1 MAALRT
7 KYNVLESVGLE
18 LAPLRADRDVGS
30 WDRMGIPIVAIV
42 EGGVRFPLDPLLH
55 RVLNWYR
62 LTPMQVSTNFFRLV
76 MGIVALNR
84 ILGTQLGIWDIQ
96 WWYSIVINP
105 KYNTY
110 YFKVRKADKRFMLNM
125 PDSTRDH
132 EMDFLYVTG
141 AFEAMEEDGQ
151 VVGFHCPHIFKPVA
165 DNTNK
170 RPRREPS
177 YVRTAEINRILKYT
191 GEPGTLRA
199 GRGHDASVLLGYNP
213 SYKGF
218 IDRRLANPSTSATS
232 TSTAPQP
239 RNSRSNAGATI
250 ARQPG
255 EIPISEGIPLSR
267 VVVRR
272 SSQR

>member
-1 MAALRT
+1 MFAL
-7 KYNVLESVGLE
+7 
-18 LAPLRADRDVGS
+18 
-30 WDRMGIPIVAIV
+30 
-42 EGGVRFPLDPLLH
+42 
-55 RVLNWYR
+55 
-62 LTPMQVSTNFFRLV
+62 
-76 MGIVALNR
+76 
-84 ILGTQLGIWDIQ
+84 
-96 WWYSIVINP
+96 
-105 KYNTY
+105 
-110 YFKVRKADKRFMLNM
+110 
-125 PDSTRDH
+125 
-132 EMDFLYVTG
+132 
-141 AFEAMEEDGQ
+141 
-151 VVGFHCPHIFKPVA
+151 FKPVA

-267 VVVRR
+267 VPLNLSLLLTVSSRGRSTGRACSTGHAPPPPRR
-272 SSQR
+272 NRGGSTRPSSPPRECDSSLEAVDAHRDKCPRNQEARESNALAAGGLLLPVDMQKESSSPSDQLVSTGLVSGIKVIRFFPYLKFYLLRGSLLTLSYVYYYLVYPKDGHTGPEVPRS